1 MSADCGVELAE
12 HNVTVLSLWPGAV
25 KTEHFHA
32 LRKDDKLAEMAKVDL
47 LFNLK
52 KKISTN

>member
-1 MSADCGVELAE
+1 MSVDCGVELAK

-32 LRKDDKLAEMAKVDL
+32 LRKENKIEQMAKVSI
-47 LFNLK
+47 LFNFK
-52 KKISTN
+52 T